1 MKKVVSSPTEKKV
14 SPIELIVSTLKDY
27 NVNGEELETLIND
40 LGMEEQML
48 RQLALKA
55 DVDTLKQLIEEK
67 EQLEVN
73 QTEVFCVNSFT
84 TLQADLIYKG
94 IEYRVKTN
102 HYDDGDRDYIVTYL
116 HTSEEISYSDDIF
129 DEIITYIEE
138 NVMNFEERD
147 RKCMFTS

>member
-1 MKKVVSSPTEKKV
+1 MKKVVSSPIDLV
-14 SPIELIVSTLKDY
+14 VSTLKDY
-27 NVNGEELETLIND
+27 SVNGEELETLIND

-48 RQLALKA
+48 RQLVLKA

-73 QTEVFCVNSFT
+73 KTEVYYINSFT
-84 TLQADLIYKG
+84 TLQVDLMFKG
-94 IEYRVKTN
+94 TEYRVKTN

-116 HTSEEISYSDDIF
+116 HTSKEIPYSDDIF